1 VIEIIDK
8 FGRSRRG
15 SRRSLTYEEAYAAA
29 ELIIS
34 GRASPV
40 QIGAFL
46 MAERIKMETA
56 DEIGAFVDVMLKH
69 SYKQKFPVSIDC
81 TGGAY
86 GRTHSFMAT
95 FPTAFVLASCGLPV
109 TLHGNLKPRFRKAVT
124 IIDLLQL
131 LGVPIE
137 QPSITNSLIQ
147 AGLETGVMIVPIE
160 EWSPA
165 IKKLRPIREEFGLHS
180 ILDIAEQYLRPTSA
194 PYMATGVESEAAFE
208 RTVQIMKQI
217 GIQRGIIAQ
226 GMDGSED
233 ISVGCRTRTMIYNG
247 GFPELFIV
255 DPDMYGLGV
264 SMPEKEWSAGE
275 QLTASLSVLRNSADP
290 ELRNT
295 VALNAAV
302 RLWMANMV
310 DSIEDGI
317 RVALVSLEQGAARRK
332 YETWISAA
340 GRTIREDVG

>member
-15 SRRSLTYEEAYAAA
+15 PRRSLTYEEAYQAA

-46 MAERIKMETA
+46 MAERIKIESA
-56 DEIGAFVDVMLKH
+56 DEIGAFVDVMLKYA
-69 SYKQKFPVSIDC
+69 YKQKFPVSIDC
-81 TGGAY
+81 TGSVS

-109 TLHGNLKPRFRKAVT
+109 TLHGHMKSRYRGAVT
-124 IIDLLQL
+124 MIDLLQL

-137 QPSITNSLIQ
+137 QPSITNTLIQ
-147 AGLETGVMIVPIE
+147 AGLESGVMIVPIE

-165 IKKLRPIREEFGLHS
+165 LKRLRPIREEFGLYT

-194 PYMATGVESEAAFE
+194 PYMATGVESESSFE
-208 RTVQIMKQI
+208 RTVQIMKRI
-217 GIQRGIIAQ
+217 GVQRGIIVQ

-233 ISVGCRTRTMIYNG
+233 IGVSCRTRTILFDG

-255 DPDMYGLGV
+255 DPDMYGLGAT
-264 SMPEKEWSAGE
+264 MPEKEWSASD
-275 QLTASLSVLRNSADP
+275 QLAASLSVLRNNAEP
-290 ELRNT
+290 ELRNA

-332 YETWISAA
+332 YETWIAAA

>member
-1 VIEIIDK
+1 MIEIIDK

>member
-1 VIEIIDK
+1 MIEIIDK

-15 SRRSLTYEEAYAAA
+15 PRRSLTYEEAYEAA
-29 ELIIS
+29 ELIVS

-56 DEIGAFVDVMLKH
+56 DEIGAFVDVMLMH

-81 TGGAY
+81 TGGVY

-109 TLHGNLKPRFRKAVT
+109 TLHGNLKPRYRKAVT
-124 IIDLLQL
+124 VIDLLQL

-137 QPSITNSLIQ
+137 QPSISNTLIQ
-147 AGLETGVMIVPIE
+147 AGLESGVMIVPIE

-165 IKKLRPIREEFGLHS
+165 IKRLRPIREEFGLHS

-208 RTVQIMKQI
+208 RTVQIMKRI
-217 GIQRGIIAQ
+217 GVQRGIIVQ

-233 ISVGCRTRTMIYNG
+233 IGVGSRTRTIIFDG

-255 DPDMYGLGV
+255 DPEMYGLGGSV
-264 SMPEKEWSAGE
+264 PEKEWSPAE
-275 QLTASLSVLRNSADP
+275 QLSASLSVLRNSAEP

-302 RLWMANMV
+302 RLWMTNMV

-332 YETWISAA
+332 YETWIATAS
-340 GRTIREDVG
+340 RTFREDVG